1 MTNIPTNN
9 RNYFKLELLIARSYV
24 ILRQLFKTRYSLF
37 NGGKIWDDSTTCGKN
52 FWTNIITK
60 NKKINLTSVQKTS
73 VTNGNSN
80 DWDLTTLTALLLN
93 SDRPKTLNKTQIQQ
107 LDNEDKILTELR
119 DIRNKLA
126 HHASKSIDDVEFNQL
141 WSELTTILVA
151 LGDIDSELDKIK
163 DDSVFDTRT
172 QSINEENVQEAVR
185 LNALGTQA
193 HKDRQFSDAITL
205 FTKATVLSGVSN
217 HDRAVFY
224 SNMSSSRLAL
234 YELKSGSSNKTEI
247 DDPRDHRYRALQD
260 AKQARN
266 LWSTWW
272 KGHFRVGKVYATIN
286 EHEKA
291 INSFERALALGPT
304 NNDVQKALD
313 NSRLI
318 HSQQLRQ
325 EHLDPR
331 LQPKTMDEQLSEL
344 QQKMGVNP
352 EHVRLGH
359 SLIEE
364 IDSSGAD
371 VVKAHKYEHGDID
384 VKQDYEQAAKYFAK
398 AARQGNAEGIYNL
411 ARLADRG
418 LGVKKDH
425 NLALKLYEQA
435 ASLPPK
441 HPIFKVIPNLGVAE
455 AEHALGLRYA
465 EGISV
470 HKDLPTAAY
479 WYQRAMEHGSGPAA
493 NNLALMYLHGTGVD
507 KNLEKAEQLLELA
520 SKRGDP
526 NAMLTLAGLL
536 LHKNDFKM
544 AKIWHDRA
552 CESGNIV
559 AQMGRNKFEEMLS
572 DKKQFINCSSPNIL
586 QMVDGMKNVIDSLKP
601 KGAVYKTSNKSYI
614 HDYNMFNEYANRGS
628 ITAKKMCDALE
639 HYMEAFNVLTHSETL
654 AEKEEDLF
662 VHQLA
667 QCYRIEHI
675 VAQIP
680 SIKMRQRIE
689 EIVDHVLHRNSLEFN
704 VNNSQSDE
712 DARICYAV
720 LHMDSHALVAKFLE
734 QCKEKY
740 PKSIHFFELSATVHG
755 WLDQYET
762 AIYVANSGLKVDPDY
777 YELLYYKAVAL
788 RLLDK
793 DLNEAIEAY
802 RTFLAAAPKD
812 HRKVPESYYAMAC
825 CYIARLKDNGMIDKG
840 MIDIVEKT
848 YKEGEDAEKLQLPC
862 FLPYDSNNKALVKS
876 MFDAKSLLNTQS
888 SPPIDLKLRLTD
900 PHRVK
905 LIQEHREWEAKTLKA
920 INDPYYSLETGT
932 HKPGV
937 KQQTAKSFIG
947 LKAISLKEMDPTKEH
962 VYEGYVLSAKIIE
975 VAYTWSPSIHLVIE
989 DEHLDCERMF
999 IYDFPQEQGHYL
1011 TSKVYTIGSKLN
1023 IINPYLRI
1031 GICDMKPLIR
1041 VDDFSS
1047 IIMQS
1052 ESERVLNMC
1061 RCCGISD
1068 ALNVCGKCKQARYC
1082 TKQCQ
1087 TMDWELYGHKLL
1099 CKKL

>member
-364 IDSSGAD
+364 IDSSGTD

-720 LHMDSHALVAKFLE
+720 L
-734 QCKEKY
+734 
-740 PKSIHFFELSATVHG
+740 
-755 WLDQYET
+755 
-762 AIYVANSGLKVDPDY
+762 
-777 YELLYYKAVAL
+777 
-788 RLLDK
+788 
-793 DLNEAIEAY
+793 
-802 RTFLAAAPKD
+802 
-812 HRKVPESYYAMAC
+812 
-825 CYIARLKDNGMIDKG
+825 
-840 MIDIVEKT
+840 
-848 YKEGEDAEKLQLPC
+848 
-862 FLPYDSNNKALVKS
+862 
-876 MFDAKSLLNTQS
+876 
-888 SPPIDLKLRLTD
+888 
-900 PHRVK
+900 
-905 LIQEHREWEAKTLKA
+905 
-920 INDPYYSLETGT
+920 
-932 HKPGV
+932 
-937 KQQTAKSFIG
+937 
-947 LKAISLKEMDPTKEH
+947 
-962 VYEGYVLSAKIIE
+962 
-975 VAYTWSPSIHLVIE
+975 
-989 DEHLDCERMF
+989 
-999 IYDFPQEQGHYL
+999 
-1011 TSKVYTIGSKLN
+1011 
-1023 IINPYLRI
+1023 
-1031 GICDMKPLIR
+1031 
-1041 VDDFSS
+1041 
-1047 IIMQS
+1047 
-1052 ESERVLNMC
+1052 
-1061 RCCGISD
+1061 
-1068 ALNVCGKCKQARYC
+1068 
-1082 TKQCQ
+1082 
-1087 TMDWELYGHKLL
+1087 
-1099 CKKL
+1099 